1 MRILQ
6 RFTCQGRFSMGD
18 DNIVDLHSVL
28 TQQDFFEIVEKI
40 EMVLMVLMIINI
52 SISGNES

>member
-1 MRILQ
+1 
-6 RFTCQGRFSMGD
+6 MGD

-28 TQQDFFEIVEKI
+28 TRQDFFEIVEKI